1 MDAHRLQL
9 QKRSEISGESEV
21 IRGEGKDAQ
30 GIPISNEISRIKELE
45 SEVKSL
51 REEARKLS
59 EEKEDLQAQVIN
71 GSVIAGQTILQ
82 TAASM
87 SIADELNDLSEQQ
100 VCVIFGLEI
109 SQWTRKFK
117 KVPANSID
125 EFFLIYIFHFLRVKF

>member
-9 QKRSEISGESEV
+9 QKRSEISESEV
-21 IRGEGKDAQ
+21 IRGGEGKDAQ
-30 GIPISNEISRIKELE
+30 GIPLSNEISRIKELE

-51 REEARKLS
+51 REEARKLG

-71 GSVIAGQTILQ
+71 GSVIAGQNVLQ

-100 VCVIFGLEI
+100 VRIIFKREFFGL
-109 SQWTRKFK
+109 QAK
-117 KVPANSID
+117 
-125 EFFLIYIFHFLRVKF
+125 

>member
-100 VCVIFGLEI
+100 VSIIFKRE
-109 SQWTRKFK
+109 
-117 KVPANSID
+117 
-125 EFFLIYIFHFLRVKF
+125 

>member
-21 IRGEGKDAQ
+21 IREGKDAQ
-30 GIPISNEISRIKELE
+30 GIPISTEISRIKELE

-71 GSVIAGQTILQ
+71 GSVIAGQNVLQ

-100 VCVIFGLEI
+100 VSIIFKRE
-109 SQWTRKFK
+109 
-117 KVPANSID
+117 
-125 EFFLIYIFHFLRVKF
+125 